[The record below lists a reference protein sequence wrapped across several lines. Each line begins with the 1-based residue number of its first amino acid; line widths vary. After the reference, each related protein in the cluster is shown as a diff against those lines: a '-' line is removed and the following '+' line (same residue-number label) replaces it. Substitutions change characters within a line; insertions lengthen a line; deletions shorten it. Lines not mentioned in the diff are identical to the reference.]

1 MKTELT
7 PGTLKRFVA
16 CGLALILLSC
26 SSVVAAEINTK
37 PLALKGERAFPNL
50 RFRMPGMPDAPGIP
64 GMPVIFTNA
73 GDGSDRI
80 FIGDQWGVIHVFPN
94 DHSVKKTTKFLD
106 FKKKVVYK
114 PKQNEE
120 GFLGLAFHPK
130 YKQNGQFF
138 VYYTTRDAPQTSVI
152 SRFRVS
158 KDDPNK
164 ADPDSEQEL
173 MRIKQPFWNHNGG
186 TIVFG
191 PDGYLYVALGDGGSA
206 KDPMG
211 NGQNLGTILG
221 TILRID
227 VDHHDRGKAYAVP
240 KDNPFVDHKG
250 ARPEIWAYGLR
261 NPWRITFD
269 RKTGDLWCGDV
280 GQDLWEEI
288 NIITKGGNYGWNRR
302 EAKHKFGPK
311 GVGPN
316 IRMIEPIWEYHHK
329 VGKSITGGH
338 VHRGKRLPQLE
349 GGYLY
354 ADYVSGKIWALWY
367 DKKTGKVT
375 ANRPIQDKKLPII
388 TFGEDEQGATYF
400 TDYFGMINRFVATE
414 K

>member
-1 MKTELT
+1 MKTNLT
-7 PGTLKRFVA
+7 HGTLLRRVA
-16 CGLALILLSC
+16 CSLALMLLSC
-26 SSVVAAEINTK
+26 SAAFAAEINTK

-50 RFRMPGMPDAPGIP
+50 RFRMP
-64 GMPVIFTNA
+64 VLFTNA
-73 GDGSDRI
+73 GDGSNRI
-80 FIGDQWGVIHVFPN
+80 FVGDQWGEIHVFPN
-94 DHSVKKTTKFLD
+94 DQKVKKTTKFLD
-106 FKKKVVYK
+106 FAKKVVYK

-130 YKQNGQFF
+130 YKTNGQFF

-191 PDGYLYVALGDGGSA
+191 PEGYLYVALGDGGSA
-206 KDPMG
+206 KDPKG

-227 VDHHDRGKAYAVP
+227 VDHHDQGKAYAVP
-240 KDNPFVDHKG
+240 KDNPFVGKKG
-250 ARPEIWAYGLR
+250 AQPEIFAYGLR
-261 NPWRITFD
+261 NPWRIAFD
-269 RKTGDLWCGDV
+269 RKTGDLWCGEV

-311 GVGPN
+311 GAEASDEF
-316 IRMIEPIWEYHHK
+316 IEPIWEYDHK
-329 VGKSITGGH
+329 TGKSITGGH

-367 DKKTGKVT
+367 DQKTGQVT

-388 TFGEDEQGATYF
+388 TFGEDEQGNTYF
-400 TDYFGMINRFVATE
+400 TDYFGMINRFVPTE

>member
-1 MKTELT
+1 MKTEST
-7 PGTLKRFVA
+7 PGILKRRVA
-16 CGLALILLSC
+16 CSFVLILLSIAAALPRA
-26 SSVVAAEINTK
+26 AAEVNTK

-50 RFRMPGMPDAPGIP
+50 RFRMP
-64 GMPVIFTNA
+64 VNFTHA
-73 GDGSDRI
+73 GDGSNRI
-80 FIGDQWGVIHVFPN
+80 FVGDQWGVIHVFPN
-94 DHSVKKTTKFLD
+94 DQKVKKTTKFLD
-106 FKKKVVYK
+106 FEKKVVYK

-130 YKQNGQFF
+130 YKTNGQFF

-173 MRIKQPFWNHNGG
+173 MRIKEPFWNHNGG
-186 TIVFG
+186 TIAFG

-211 NGQNLGTILG
+211 NGQNLSTILG

-240 KDNPFVDHKG
+240 KDNPFVDRKG

-261 NPWRITFD
+261 NPWRIAFD

-288 NIITKGGNYGWNRR
+288 DIITRGGNYGWNRR
-302 EAKHKFGPK
+302 EGKHKFGPK

-316 IRMIEPIWEYHHK
+316 DHMIDPIWEYDHK
-329 VGKSITGGH
+329 TGKSITGGH

-367 DKKTGKVT
+367 DKKSGKVT
-375 ANRPIQDKKLPII
+375 ANRPIQDKMLPII
-388 TFGEDEQGATYF
+388 TFGEDEQGNTYF
-400 TDYFGMINRFVATE
+400 TDYFGMINRFVSTG